1 MSDVTETEMQPGLT
15 VEEKQNLISDLNT
28 LADGLSELDRG
39 VVANIVSINAMQKVL
54 VDKGVISAEEL
65 VTAMQEIYK
74 NMQEAAQQKI
84 DAMEQAQD
92 DLIQN
97 LHLSY
102 ELDTTHFHDKYLQCL
117 LISLSLLN
125 IFHNF
130 SKDWICIH
138 HVFINILQRF

>member
-65 VTAMQEIYK
+65 VTAIQEIYK

-92 DLIQN
+92 GSQ
-97 LHLSY
+97 
-102 ELDTTHFHDKYLQCL
+102 
-117 LISLSLLN
+117 
-125 IFHNF
+125 
-130 SKDWICIH
+130 
-138 HVFINILQRF
+138 V

>member
-74 NMQEAAQQKI
+74 NMQETAQQKI

-92 DLIQN
+92 GSQ
-97 LHLSY
+97 
-102 ELDTTHFHDKYLQCL
+102 
-117 LISLSLLN
+117 
-125 IFHNF
+125 
-130 SKDWICIH
+130 
-138 HVFINILQRF
+138 V

>member
-39 VVANIVSINAMQKVL
+39 VVANIVSISAMQKVL

-92 DLIQN
+92 GSQ
-97 LHLSY
+97 
-102 ELDTTHFHDKYLQCL
+102 
-117 LISLSLLN
+117 
-125 IFHNF
+125 
-130 SKDWICIH
+130 
-138 HVFINILQRF
+138 V

>member
-92 DLIQN
+92 GSQ
-97 LHLSY
+97 
-102 ELDTTHFHDKYLQCL
+102 
-117 LISLSLLN
+117 
-125 IFHNF
+125 
-130 SKDWICIH
+130 
-138 HVFINILQRF
+138 V

>member
-39 VVANIVSINAMQKVL
+39 VVANIVSINAIQKVL

-92 DLIQN
+92 GSQ
-97 LHLSY
+97 
-102 ELDTTHFHDKYLQCL
+102 
-117 LISLSLLN
+117 
-125 IFHNF
+125 
-130 SKDWICIH
+130 
-138 HVFINILQRF
+138 V

>member
-15 VEEKQNLISDLNT
+15 VEEKLNLISDLNT

-92 DLIQN
+92 GSQ
-97 LHLSY
+97 
-102 ELDTTHFHDKYLQCL
+102 
-117 LISLSLLN
+117 
-125 IFHNF
+125 
-130 SKDWICIH
+130 
-138 HVFINILQRF
+138 V

>member
-1 MSDVTETEMQPGLT
+1 MSDITETEMQPGLT

-92 DLIQN
+92 GSQ
-97 LHLSY
+97 
-102 ELDTTHFHDKYLQCL
+102 
-117 LISLSLLN
+117 
-125 IFHNF
+125 
-130 SKDWICIH
+130 
-138 HVFINILQRF
+138 V

>member
-92 DLIQN
+92 DSQ
-97 LHLSY
+97 
-102 ELDTTHFHDKYLQCL
+102 
-117 LISLSLLN
+117 
-125 IFHNF
+125 
-130 SKDWICIH
+130 
-138 HVFINILQRF
+138 V

>member
-84 DAMEQAQD
+84 DAMEQA
-92 DLIQN
+92 
-97 LHLSY
+97 
-102 ELDTTHFHDKYLQCL
+102 
-117 LISLSLLN
+117 
-125 IFHNF
+125 
-130 SKDWICIH
+130 KDGSQ
-138 HVFINILQRF
+138 V

>member
-1 MSDVTETEMQPGLT
+1 MSDVIETEMQPGLT

-92 DLIQN
+92 GSQ
-97 LHLSY
+97 
-102 ELDTTHFHDKYLQCL
+102 
-117 LISLSLLN
+117 
-125 IFHNF
+125 
-130 SKDWICIH
+130 
-138 HVFINILQRF
+138 V